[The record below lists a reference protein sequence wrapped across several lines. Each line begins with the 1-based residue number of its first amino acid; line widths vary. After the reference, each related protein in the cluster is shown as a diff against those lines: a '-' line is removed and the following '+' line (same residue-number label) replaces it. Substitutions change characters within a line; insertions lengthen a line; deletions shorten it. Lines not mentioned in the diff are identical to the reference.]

1 MGGVTDFLFG
11 GDQQQTQVG
20 PTLEE
25 TMAMAAPWGV
35 SAPGIG
41 STTVDMDARQIST
54 TVDPK
59 MQALANMFLE
69 RMGKQTAAISGY
81 DPAQAAQDYY
91 QQYVAPDLMRQQEQ
105 ERLALE
111 NRLLGQGMLGAT
123 GGALRMGELARA
135 QSAEQ
140 RAGRAGAFTQ
150 AQDLL
155 NQMRQREAA
164 DLAAMAGIYEG
175 PVSLM
180 KTGAGIGG
188 TMGQIAAGYTPTYQ
202 TSGGGSGLLGS
213 LMPAIGSYAGSAS
226 GSAAITSGLGKIGS
240 MFASMSDERLKKNVV
255 KIGRTAKGINWYK
268 WDWNDKANELGIGH
282 HRTTGV
288 MAQEVK
294 NIIPE
299 AVIMGDD
306 GYYRV
311 DYSKVV

>member
-1 MGGVTDFLFG
+1 MGFLSGITDTLFG
-11 GDQQQTQVG
+11 GGQTQTQVG

-41 STTVDMDARQIST
+41 STTVDMDNRLIST

-59 MQALANMFLE
+59 MQELANMFLE

-81 DPAQAAQDYY
+81 DPAQAARDYY
-91 QQYVAPDLMRQQEQ
+91 QQYVAPDLMQQQEQ

-111 NRLLGQGMLGAT
+111 NRLLGQGMLGST

-135 QSAEQ
+135 QSSEQ

-202 TSGGGSGLLGS
+202 TSGGGGGLFGAL
-213 LMPAIGSYAGSAS
+213 LPAAGSFLGTDTGA
-226 GSAAITSGLGKIGS
+226 GWLKGLFS
-240 MFASMSDERLKKNVV
+240 
-255 KIGRTAKGINWYK
+255 
-268 WDWNDKANELGIGH
+268 
-282 HRTTGV
+282 
-288 MAQEVK
+288 
-294 NIIPE
+294 
-299 AVIMGDD
+299 
-306 GYYRV
+306 
-311 DYSKVV
+311 

>member
-1 MGGVTDFLFG
+1 MGGITDALFG
-11 GDQQQTQVG
+11 SSQKQTQVG

-25 TMAMAAPWGV
+25 VMAMSAPWGV

-41 STTVDMDARQIST
+41 STTVDQEGRTIST
-54 TVDPK
+54 TIDPE
-59 MQALANMFLE
+59 MQKLADMFRQ
-69 RMGKQTAAISGY
+69 RMGLQTAAISGY
-81 DPAQAAQDYY
+81 DPAQAARDYY
-91 QQYVAPDLMRQQEQ
+91 SQYVEPDLMQQQEQ
-105 ERLALE
+105 ARLSLE
-111 NRLLGQGMLGAT
+111 NRLLGQGMLGST
-123 GGALRMGELARA
+123 GGSMRMGELARA

-188 TMGQIAAGYTPTYQ
+188 AMGQIAAGYTPTYQ
-202 TSGGGSGLLGS
+202 QSGGGGGLFGT
-213 LMPAIGSYAGSAS
+213 LMPAIGSFAGSEA
-226 GSAAITSGLGKIGS
+226 GSAAIAN
-240 MFASMSDERLKKNVV
+240 MFSMSDERLKENVV
-255 KIGRTAKGINWYK
+255 KIGVTDKGLNWYK
-268 WDWNDKANELGIGH
+268 WDWNDKAKELGADK

-288 MAQEVK
+288 IAQEVM
-294 NIIPE
+294 NVIPE
-299 AVIMGDD
+299 AVIKDAN